1 MKGFCLLVL
10 SAFDLLKS
18 KYFLIETDNDRKLT
32 TPYPNKDYECEEN
45 YESDSHYSDIRSKEY
60 KWEVVYK
67 NTYCVSAYRYRNHA
81 QIYPSRTTC
90 TILFT
95 KKCSTFSCEIELR
108 IMARR
113 TKTQNQFT

>member
-1 MKGFCLLVL
+1 MKGICLVIF

-67 NTYCVSAYRYRNHA
+67 KNHD
-81 QIYPSRTTC
+81 S
-90 TILFT
+90 L
-95 KKCSTFSCEIELR
+95 
-108 IMARR
+108 
-113 TKTQNQFT
+113 

>member
-1 MKGFCLLVL
+1 MKGICLVIF

-67 NTYCVSAYRYRNHA
+67 
-81 QIYPSRTTC
+81 
-90 TILFT
+90 
-95 KKCSTFSCEIELR
+95 K
-108 IMARR
+108 IMIV
-113 TKTQNQFT
+113 FDSL